1 MKFTCKKINLKK
13 NQNENQKQTLIEED
27 IGRINEKIEL
37 VNKRISLLDDEFILL
52 VEKAENDNNIS
63 SISTAKAMKHKS
75 SEKNKELTDLENPL
89 KVAREKCR
97 KLV

>member
-1 MKFTCKKINLKK
+1 MKFICKKINLKK

-63 SISTAKAMKHKS
+63 SISTTKAMKHKS

>member
-1 MKFTCKKINLKK
+1 MKFICKKINLKK

>member
-1 MKFTCKKINLKK
+1 MKFICKKINLKK

-52 VEKAENDNNIS
+52 VEKAENDNNIT

-75 SEKNKELTDLENPL
+75 SEKNKELADLENLL

-97 KLV
+97 KLI